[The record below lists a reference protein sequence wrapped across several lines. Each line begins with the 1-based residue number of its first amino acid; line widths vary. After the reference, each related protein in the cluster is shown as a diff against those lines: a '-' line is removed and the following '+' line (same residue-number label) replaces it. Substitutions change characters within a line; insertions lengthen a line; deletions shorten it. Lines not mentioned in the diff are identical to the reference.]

1 VTIDVDESDK
11 IKLVFEETKEA
22 EPVA

>member
-11 IKLVFEETKEA
+11 VKLVFEEAPEPEA
-22 EPVA
+22 VA